1 MRICVLT
8 SSFPRFS
15 GDPAGVF
22 IYNLSLCLSR
32 KGVEVEVISPHDFGY
47 NYSESRDAIRI
58 HRFPYFYPPKYQRL
72 CYGAGILQNIKRDVL
87 ARIQLPSFVITNVLY
102 SLWMIKKRHF
112 DVIHAHWSLPQ
123 GLVGILCKK
132 LFKVP
137 CITTIHGSDM
147 YGLKFPLLRLL
158 NAKVIKYS
166 DVCTAN
172 SKATARVACET
183 YGTKNIEII
192 PVGVDDTFFFK
203 RTRNADAIKREL
215 GIDGRVVL
223 FIGRLIDLKG
233 VDYLIKATPEV
244 LKRCPDINVLLVGS
258 GPQKEYLMN
267 LSKDLGVENRVVF
280 IDKVPQDEILKFYA
294 IASVFVLPSIVNAR
308 GETEG
313 LGVVLLEAMAS
324 GVPVIGSNVGGIPDI
339 ITDGETGL
347 LARQKDHND
356 LAKKIVILLSDEE
369 LRKNVTENA
378 LRCVKRNFSWEVIA
392 DRFVRIYEDLIG
404 RNKQEGIF

>member
-1 MRICVLT
+1 LKVCMLT
-8 SSFPRFS
+8 TSFPRFE
-15 GDPAGVF
+15 GDYAGVF
-22 IYNLSLCLSR
+22 VYNLSRCLSKR
-32 KGVEVEVISPHDFGY
+32 GVGVEVISPHDYGSK
-47 NYSESRDAIRI
+47 YSEVRDNIRI
-58 HRFPYFYPPKYQRL
+58 HRFPYFYPTKYQRL
-72 CYGAGILQNIKRDVL
+72 CYGAGILENLSRDIL
-87 ARIQLPSFVITNVLY
+87 AVIQLPFFVIAEILY
-102 SLWMIKKRHF
+102 SLCIIKKEGF

-123 GLVGILCKK
+123 GLVGLWCKRI
-132 LFKVP
+132 FKIP
-137 CITTIHGSDM
+137 CVTTIHGSDIF
-147 YGLKFPLLRLL
+147 GLKSPWVRAL
-158 NAKVIKYS
+158 NTKVIKYS

-183 YGTKNIEII
+183 YGRKNIEII

-203 RTRNADAIKREL
+203 KTPNVDAIKREL

-280 IDKVPQDEILKFYA
+280 IDKVAQDEILKFYA

-347 LARQKDHND
+347 LATQKDHDD
-356 LAKKIVILLSDEE
+356 LADKIIKLLTDEE

-378 LRCVKRNFSWEVIA
+378 LRPVKTNLSWEVIA
-392 DRFVRIYEDLIG
+392 DRFVRIYKDLIG